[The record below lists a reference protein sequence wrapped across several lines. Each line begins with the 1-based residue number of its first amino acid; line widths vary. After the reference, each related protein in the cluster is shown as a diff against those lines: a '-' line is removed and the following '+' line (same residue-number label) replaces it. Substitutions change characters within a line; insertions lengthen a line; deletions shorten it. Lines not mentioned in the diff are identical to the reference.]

1 MKHRSIAQLL
11 QSRPVRMGHLT
22 ILQPLPTPEVEQISP
37 FLLLHHLDV
46 DVAPG
51 TDPLGIGP
59 HPHRGFEPV
68 TFVFDGAVA
77 HRDSRGHEGT
87 VGPGGVQWM
96 TAGMGIVHS
105 EGATKT
111 FIEEGGRFQMIQL
124 WINLPKALKMAQPR
138 YQNLPAEGIPVVETD
153 GARVRVVA
161 GHFGGHTG
169 PAETPHPVTALHVQ
183 LSATGQVDV
192 PLPAGHNALAYVL
205 DGAVRVN
212 AQPVGGGTLVD
223 FAPDGD
229 GFTLHGDVPANV
241 LVLSGAPI
249 DEPVV
254 QHGPFVM
261 NTTTEILQA
270 MRDYQM
276 GKMGI
281 LTDY

>member
-1 MKHRSIAQLL
+1 MKPRTITQRLPSQ
-11 QSRPVRMGHLT
+11 PVRMGHLT
-22 ILQPLPTPEVEQISP
+22 ILQPLPAAEVNQISP

-46 DVAPG
+46 DVEAG
-51 TDPLGIGP
+51 VDPLGIGP

-77 HRDSRGHEGT
+77 HRDSRGHEGI

-105 EGATKT
+105 EGAAKS

-138 YQNLPAEGIPVVETD
+138 YQNLPATQIPVIKSEGTQI
-153 GARVRVVA
+153 RVVA
-161 GHFGGHTG
+161 GSVGETTG
-169 PAETPHPVTALHVQ
+169 PAQTHHPVTAIHVKLQ
-183 LSATGQVDV
+183 TDSTAEI

-212 AQPVGGGTLVD
+212 GEPVGGGTLVAFD
-223 FAPDGD
+223 TDGD
-229 GFTLHGDVPANV
+229 GFTLHADTSTNI
-241 LVLSGAPI
+241 LVLAGELI
-249 DEPVV
+249 DEPVA

-261 NTTTEILQA
+261 NTTTEILEA

-276 GKMGI
+276 GKMGM
-281 LTDY
+281 LTH